1 MSQYNSINLSRR
13 HVCHAS
19 NRIEL
24 LNGEKKGDPMR
35 DIFVVLS
42 KKEAELKRLQS
53 EIELLRN
60 AARLLAEEGEIAKRV
75 AAVPE
80 KGLAVVGDVPQRE
93 ARTAAAGLKQ
103 FP

>member
-1 MSQYNSINLSRR
+1 
-13 HVCHAS
+13 
-19 NRIEL
+19 
-24 LNGEKKGDPMR
+24 
-35 DIFVVLS
+35 
-42 KKEAELKRLQS
+42 
-53 EIELLRN
+53 
-60 AARLLAEEGEIAKRV
+60 LLADEGEIAKRV